1 MAHIQAPDKECLLQI
16 VHTLNDE
23 MQSERPEHSR
33 LDKLICLKVCPVLIG
48 SSSEGTYAR
57 QPLSHAPS
65 HACMH
70 PVCMYVH
77 V

>member
-48 SSSEGTYAR
+48 
-57 QPLSHAPS
+57 
-65 HACMH
+65 
-70 PVCMYVH
+70 
-77 V
+77 